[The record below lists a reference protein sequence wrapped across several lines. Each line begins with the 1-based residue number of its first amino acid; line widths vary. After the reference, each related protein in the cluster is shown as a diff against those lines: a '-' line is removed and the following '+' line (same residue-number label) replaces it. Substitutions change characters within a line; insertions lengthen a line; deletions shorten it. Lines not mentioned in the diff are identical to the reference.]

1 MSARN
6 VSVGRVIVS
15 EKGICATLTSW
26 LPTTPSTVAR
36 NIALPGLIAVTV
48 PVAASIEAT
57 AEFEEDHCTTTPDI
71 GDPLPSSTVAVSLI
85 VEPSDPIV
93 VGPVTLIVAALRGSV
108 ELPQPARSAAAE
120 NQIRELL
127 TLRRY
132 RAIG

>member
-6 VSVGRVIVS
+6 VSVGRVIAS

-26 LPTTPSTVAR
+26 LPTTPSTDAR
-36 NIALPGLIAVTV
+36 NVVLPALIAVTV

-57 AEFEEDHCTTTPDI
+57 AEFEEDHCTTMPDI
-71 GDPLPSSTVAVSLI
+71 GDPLRSNTAAVSLM

-93 VGPVTLIVAALRGSV
+93 VGPVTLIVAALCGSV
-108 ELPQPARSAAAE
+108 ELPQPARRAAAE